1 MEGRGARRGAPPAQ
15 ENTTFGD
22 FLMPGWPESLET
34 ILARVAPDVGIT
46 RIANADRLADAQQ
59 TGFVWTRQPGVV
71 CLAANRHYLA
81 LARGN
86 PDACVI
92 ITNEETVQRDPGTGP
107 CLVVCQRAEELYL
120 YLHLHQTSAEA
131 SEAHNV
137 DASAHVDPTAVM
149 RGEVTIGEG
158 AWIGPRAVI
167 NGPAVLGRGVHVEAG
182 AVIGCEGLYAK
193 NVLGQRFHIPHFGG
207 VRVEDHAFIH
217 AGAVIVRSA
226 VRGESTRVGA
236 GAHVGIMANVGH
248 DSEIGE
254 RATVSSNVVIAG
266 RARIGDDAW
275 IGASA
280 TISNAVV
287 VGERAKVRLGAVVVR
302 DVAPGADVS
311 SGNFALSH
319 AQAMRAFTRVSR
331 DENR

>member
-1 MEGRGARRGAPPAQ
+1 MC
-15 ENTTFGD
+15 
-22 FLMPGWPESLET
+22 GWSERLET
-34 ILARVAPDVGIT
+34 ILARVAPDVGIAS
-46 RIANADRLADAQQ
+46 IANPERLADAQQ

-81 LARGN
+81 LARAN

-92 ITNEETVQRDPGTGP
+92 ITTEDVAPRDLGTGS
-107 CLVVCQRAEELYL
+107 CLVICQRAEELYL
-120 YLHLHQTSAEA
+120 YLHMQQAPATTSEMQ
-131 SEAHNV
+131 NV
-137 DASAHVDPTAVM
+137 DASAHVDPTAVL

-158 AWIGPRAVI
+158 AWIGPRVVI
-167 NGPAVLGRGVHVEAG
+167 NGPVMLGRGVHVEAG

-193 NVLGQRFHIPHFGG
+193 DVLGQRFHIPHFGG
-207 VRVEDHAFIH
+207 VRIDDQAYIH
-217 AGAVIVRSA
+217 AGAIIVRSA
-226 VRGESTRVGA
+226 VRGEATRVGA

-248 DSEIGE
+248 DSEVGE
-254 RATVSSNVVIAG
+254 RATISSNVVIAG
-266 RARIGDDAW
+266 RARIGADAW

-302 DVAPGADVS
+302 DVPPGADVS
-311 SGNFALSH
+311 SGNFALDH
-319 AQAMRAFTRVSR
+319 AQAMRTFTRVLR

>member
-1 MEGRGARRGAPPAQ
+1 MEAGEPVARASLATNIRLEISP
-15 ENTTFGD
+15 
-22 FLMPGWPESLET
+22 MPGWPESLET
-34 ILARVAPDVGIT
+34 ILARVAPDMGIT
-46 RIANADRLADAQQ
+46 RIVNANRLADAQQ

-81 LARGN
+81 LARAN

-92 ITNEETVQRDPGTGP
+92 ITTEDTARRDPGTGP
-107 CLVVCQRAEELYL
+107 CLVICQRAEELYL
-120 YLHLHQTSAEA
+120 YLHLHQTPAAA
-131 SEAHNV
+131 SEAQRVHS
-137 DASAHVDPTAVM
+137 SAQVDPTAVL
-149 RGEVTIGEG
+149 RGEVAIGEG

-167 NGPAVLGRGVHVEAG
+167 SGPAVLGRGVHVEAG

-193 NVLGQRFHIPHFGG
+193 DVLGQRFHIPHFGG
-207 VRVEDHAFIH
+207 VHIDDQAFIH

-248 DSEIGE
+248 DSDVGE
-254 RATVSSNVVIAG
+254 CATISSNVVVAG
-266 RARIGDDAW
+266 RARIGAGAW

-280 TISNAVV
+280 TISNGVV
-287 VGERAKVRLGAVVVR
+287 VGERAKVRLGAVVIR

-331 DENR
+331 DESR